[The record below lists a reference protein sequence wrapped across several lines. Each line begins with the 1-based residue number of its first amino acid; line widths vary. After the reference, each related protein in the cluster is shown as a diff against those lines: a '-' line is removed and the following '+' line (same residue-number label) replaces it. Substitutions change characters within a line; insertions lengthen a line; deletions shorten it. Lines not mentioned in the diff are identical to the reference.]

1 MLPEW
6 RGKQERSYPT
16 MWPYSPRVTYIW
28 SRSPSDDKLRALDEL
43 LPRVTRLGHSSS
55 LVSCRVVAN
64 PPDPTHTIA
73 TDGGGTGMRAVR
85 HGQLAE
91 LQRRHALHEGL
102 RPRSLPYTSVRYQ
115 SVASASPPELQP
127 LEPNTLGEW
136 IVFRFQHDS
145 RTLPATRS
153 VELATAMRGAVFRY
167 IEDPIPE
174 AISGHRADG
183 SPTLSP
189 HVSIVPIPYVGFPHA
204 DGRLLGI
211 AVSIPAAIERASRTA
226 LYRAVGTWERTV
238 RERSGS
244 PGEALRLTL
253 GRRGTVRLTR
263 VVGTPDLMSLQ
274 PGIWHRSASRWVSAI
289 AVALPR
295 HPGSLT
301 KGTATARARA
311 WARAEVSVRQACA
324 HVGLPG
330 TGRGVSLLGS
340 IDQGGSEG
348 RALSSVSADGPPR
361 TARQTPAGP
370 RGAHVR
376 GLRTGTADARC
387 RALLRLGPHA
397 SDARTPL
404 AEACRRER
412 GWLSWLR
419 ANSARSSA
427 TCTAM
432 SPSLGR
438 SRLAARV
445 HREGWPTVIDLPTG
459 SGKTA
464 VLDVAV
470 FALATNP
477 SVAPRRIVFVID
489 RRIVV
494 DQVWRASPTEYG
506 AGFEPATLRS
516 SASSATIYRR
526 SPGASRSA
534 WSPSGGAI
542 PIDGGLDAP
551 PGPAVGSRIHRRSV
565 RLRPLVSRLRG
576 QSGHAPDSRGARG
589 Q

>member
-1 MLPEW
+1 MAAPGPFAIEVNFLMGFYTATSHNDRRRGEWPPDPARLFSALVATWADRALPDSSERQALEWLEDQRAPAIATSDAVPRRVLSHFVPVNDASVVSRALQERRAAEVYELMDLIEDDLGASGGEVTKAIGRLQERLAQRRDVGAEVSKTGSTSADSALAMLPEW

-16 MWPYSPRVTYIW
+16 MCPTRPRVTYIW

-115 SVASASPPELQP
+115 SVASASPPEPQP

-136 IVFRFQHDS
+136 IVFRFVHDS

-263 VVGTPDLMSLQ
+263 VVGTPDLMSLR

-324 HVGLPG
+324 HVGLPEPAA
-330 TGRGVSLLGS
+330 VSLSSDPSIRGAPRAAHFPPFLQTGHQGRPVRRQLVHVALTFEDSVRGPLMLGA
-340 IDQGGSEG
+340 G
-348 RALSSVSADGPPR
+348 RFFGLGLMRPMPERPSPRPAGESADG
-361 TARQTPAGP
+361 
-370 RGAHVR
+370 
-376 GLRTGTADARC
+376 
-387 RALLRLGPHA
+387 
-397 SDARTPL
+397 
-404 AEACRRER
+404 
-412 GWLSWLR
+412 
-419 ANSARSSA
+419 
-427 TCTAM
+427 
-432 SPSLGR
+432 
-438 SRLAARV
+438 
-445 HREGWPTVIDLPTG
+445 
-459 SGKTA
+459 
-464 VLDVAV
+464 
-470 FALATNP
+470 
-477 SVAPRRIVFVID
+477 
-489 RRIVV
+489 
-494 DQVWRASPTEYG
+494 
-506 AGFEPATLRS
+506 
-516 SASSATIYRR
+516 
-526 SPGASRSA
+526 
-534 WSPSGGAI
+534 
-542 PIDGGLDAP
+542 
-551 PGPAVGSRIHRRSV
+551 
-565 RLRPLVSRLRG
+565 
-576 QSGHAPDSRGARG
+576 
-589 Q
+589 